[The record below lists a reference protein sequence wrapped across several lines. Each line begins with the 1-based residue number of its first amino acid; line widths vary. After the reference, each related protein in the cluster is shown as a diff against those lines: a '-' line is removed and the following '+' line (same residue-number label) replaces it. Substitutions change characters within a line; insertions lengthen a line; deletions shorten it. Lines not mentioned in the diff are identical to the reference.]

1 MIVSYSEYPRMVSSA
16 ATVAVVTSRPV
27 SEYTPAVISRS
38 CISAISTGTAYFHSK
53 RSAMYAEITSSEAMI
68 AITALLATVLP
79 NVGPIEVEDQWGV
92 PDSLEPLPNFVSKA
106 ALIFVTFSG
115 RSVSVE
121 I

>member
-1 MIVSYSEYPRMVSSA
+1 MIN
-16 ATVAVVTSRPV
+16 
-27 SEYTPAVISRS
+27 RS
-38 CISAISTGTAYFHSK
+38 CINAISTGTAYFHSK

-68 AITALLATVLP
+68 AITALLAIVFP
-79 NVGPIEVEDQWGV
+79 NVGPIEVEEKSFV
-92 PDSLEPLPNFVSKA
+92 PSSLGPLPNFVSRA